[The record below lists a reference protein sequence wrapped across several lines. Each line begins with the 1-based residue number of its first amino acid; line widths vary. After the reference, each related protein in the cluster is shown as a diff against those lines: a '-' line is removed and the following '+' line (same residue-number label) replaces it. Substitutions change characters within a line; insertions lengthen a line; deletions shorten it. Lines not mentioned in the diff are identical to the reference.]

1 MSIAKTTLVDTFTNY
16 VKDFQ
21 TKINSINTQ
30 LKNGKA
36 TLTTAQQNEVTKLS
50 TAAKNYATPQDS
62 IANAQKTIGVAQTA
76 ITSILKLMPQMQ
88 QLAAQATNPT
98 LDYSDSMNLN
108 FRFQQLVTEVGKLAT
123 KASLNGTNLLSGT
136 AGMNVIIGTDKT
148 PASRSFVNS
157 VNIYGMM
164 TTGLMGGIKL
174 DTPQNAEVA
183 MNSLNSALAQINNGQ
198 ALLKM
203 TSTRLA
209 AQANKLTGLAK
220 NAQDSVNAIQNI
232 DPIKLKAQLAE
243 LQAKQDVDYQL
254 INQLDPDA
262 YKALVVTNTLSTI
275 KST

>member
-36 TLTTAQQNEVTKLS
+36 TLTTAQQDEVTKLS
-50 TAAKNYATPQDS
+50 TAAKSYATPQDS

-88 QLAAQATNPT
+88 QLAAQASNPT
-98 LDYSDSMNLN
+98 LGFSDSINLN
-108 FRFQQLVTEVGKLAT
+108 FRFQQLVTEIGKLAT
-123 KASLNGTNLLSGT
+123 KAGLNGTNLLSGT

-148 PASRSFVNS
+148 PASRSFINS

-164 TTGLMGGIKL
+164 TTGLMSGIKL
-174 DTPQNAEVA
+174 DTPENAQAAVNA
-183 MNSLNSALAQINNGQ
+183 LNSALAQINNGQ

-203 TSTRLA
+203 TSTRLT
-209 AQANKLTGLAK
+209 AQADKLTGQAK
-220 NAQDSVNAIQNI
+220 TAQDSVNAIQNI
-232 DPIKLKAQLAE
+232 DPVKLKARLAQL
-243 LQAKQDVDYQL
+243 QSQQNVDYQL
-254 INQLDPDA
+254 ISQLDPNA
-262 YKALVVTNTLSTI
+262 YKALIVANAKANANI
-275 KST
+275 

>member
-1 MSIAKTTLVDTFTNY
+1 MSIAKTTLDDTFTNY